1 MKRGTGARSIDV
13 QLARGLGLLLVWAS
27 AACQREP
34 APVETRVT
42 PDRLA
47 PGERLPESE
56 TAFGLPMPPGMRLVR
71 HFKDA
76 AYFAG
81 DVKLQP
87 ALEHVAK
94 HVAPASPELVTN
106 GAVFARVAVNGGAAG
121 APPLRITLKQTQ
133 RGSQIHIEQLTPP
146 PPVAS
151 GLSQE
156 EIWRK
161 AGRNKDGTPLDQNQL
176 Y

>member
-1 MKRGTGARSIDV
+1 MTRRTGARSSDV
-13 QLARGLGLLLVWAS
+13 WLARGLGLLLACAS
-27 AACQREP
+27 VACQRETP
-34 APVETRVT
+34 PVEATAA

-56 TAFGLPMPPGMRLVR
+56 TAFGLPLPPGMRLVR

-81 DVKLQP
+81 DVKLQQ
-87 ALEHVAK
+87 ALEHLAK
-94 HVAPASPELVTN
+94 HVTPPSAELVTN
-106 GAVFARVAVNGGAAG
+106 GAVFSRVSVTGGAAG
-121 APPLRITLKQTQ
+121 APPLRITLKQTE
-133 RGSQIHIEQLTPP
+133 RGSQIHVEQLTPP
-146 PPVAS
+146 PPVVS

-156 EIWRK
+156 EIWRR
-161 AGRNKDGTPLDQNQL
+161 AGRKPDGTPIDPDQL

>member
-1 MKRGTGARSIDV
+1 MDAGLSRCLGVLLACTG
-13 QLARGLGLLLVWAS
+13 
-27 AACQREP
+27 AACQSEP
-34 APVETRVT
+34 APVETAAT

-56 TAFGLPMPPGMRLVR
+56 TAFGLPLPPGMRLVR

-76 AYFAG
+76 AYFSG
-81 DVKLQP
+81 DATLQQ

-94 HVAPASPELVTN
+94 HVTPPNPQLVTN
-106 GAVFARVAVNGGAAG
+106 GAVFPHVNVTGGTVSGGRATTAAL
-121 APPLRITLKQTQ
+121 PLRITLKQTA
-133 RGSQIHIEQLTPP
+133 RGSQIHVEQLTPP
-146 PPVAS
+146 PVVS
-151 GLSQE
+151 GLSQD

-161 AGRNKDGTPLDQNQL
+161 AGRKPDGTPIDPNQL